1 MRAFAAAAM
10 TSPKCSSVCR
20 GGLAL
25 LFAVAALFPRSADA
39 APILL
44 SGGATDPATG
54 VFVINPVPSTQ
65 VTGAFEFDNDVA
77 LFQFVLGAGSFT
89 FTAATTTALNS
100 FDPILML
107 FAENGAPVTY
117 TADGGEFPALFF
129 GDIDADVQVPP
140 LTLAGEATYT
150 LALSQF
156 GPAFGNFP
164 RNTLQEGYELAAS
177 EFRCFTMGIVDID
190 LAPELCHAGAEGLF
204 GGQSGDF
211 ALTISATPIDTPPI
225 PEPGTLSLM
234 AAGSAG
240 AAWLRRRRMRRTGH

>member
-1 MRAFAAAAM
+1 MRAFAPAAM

-20 GGLAL
+20 GGVAL

-44 SGGATDPATG
+44 SGGTTDPATG
-54 VFVINPVPSTQ
+54 VFVINPVPSTT
-65 VTGAFEFDNDVA
+65 VTGSFEFDNDVA
-77 LFQFVLGAGSFT
+77 LFQFFLGPGTFT
-89 FTAATTTALNS
+89 FTAATTSAANS
-100 FDPILML
+100 FDPILKL
-107 FAENGAPVTY
+107 FAEDGTAVMY
-117 TADGGEFPALFF
+117 TADDGGPFEAVFF

-164 RNTLQEGYELAAS
+164 QGALQDGFDFDDPA
-177 EFRCFTMGIVDID
+177 FRCFTISID
-190 LAPELCHAGAEGLF
+190 LAPELCNAGAEGLF

-240 AAWLRRRRMRRTGH
+240 AAWLRRRRMRRLTGH